1 MDQQEIVLPP
11 DVRLVVESGQDQGQ
25 SFELTGKTMTIGRA
39 PVCDIRLG
47 DGYVS
52 NKHCQIVFRRDHF
65 TVIDLNSLN
74 KTRVNDQ
81 VYIQK
86 NLKNGDVLGLGKTK
100 LRFVWEEQE
109 EATVNPEEDILGAEP
124 ADAEVPE
131 TAPDD
136 AESRAA
142 AADDAAPEPQDE

>member
-11 DVRLVVESGQDQGQ
+11 DVRLVVESGEDQGQ

-86 NLKNGDVLGLGKTK
+86 NLKNGDVLTLGKTK
-100 LRFVWEEQE
+100 MRFDWEEQE
-109 EATVNPEEDILGAEP
+109 ESTVNPEEDILGAET
-124 ADAEVPE
+124 DE
-131 TAPDD
+131 
-136 AESRAA
+136 AA
-142 AADDAAPEPQDE
+142 AEDAAASEPQEE